1 MDNGCRTI
9 GIPPAVG
16 GEAAQAAARGKARR
30 KAAKVLGVLAL
41 AGVAFF
47 ARESRAGEFREP
59 GETKTVALPGGAT
72 MEMVWCPPGTFAM
85 GSPASEEGRDSD
97 ETQHQVTLSKGFWM
111 AKYEV
116 TQKQWKS
123 VMGNNPSKWKGDDL
137 PVENVSWNECV
148 EFCRKAGNGLQLP
161 TEAQW
166 EYACRA
172 GSTTEYFWGEAL
184 NGDRANCDGNYPY
197 GTTTKGPYKAKTTRV
212 GSYAPN
218 AWGLY
223 DMHGN
228 VWEWCADWKGAY
240 PTGAVTDPQGPDSG
254 SYRVG
259 RGGSWLDYARSC
271 RSAFRIIISP
281 GSRGD
286 GLGFR
291 PVSGEP

>member
-72 MEMVWCPPGTFAM
+72 MEMVWCPPGEFTM
-85 GSPASEEGRDSD
+85 GSPASEEGRYPRHHDY
-97 ETQHQVTLSKGFWM
+97 ERQHQVTLTKGFWM
-111 AKYEV
+111 AKTEV
-116 TQKQWKS
+116 TQKQWQS
-123 VMGNNPSKWKGDDL
+123 VMGYNPAKFKGDDL
-137 PVENVSWNECV
+137 PVECVSWEDCQ
-148 EFCRKAGNGLQLP
+148 EFCRKAGLQLP

-172 GSTTEYFWGEAL
+172 GST
-184 NGDRANCDGNYPY
+184 
-197 GTTTKGPYKAKTTRV
+197 GPYAGTGQLDDMGWHFSNSGGGAHPV
-212 GSYAPN
+212 GTKRAN
-218 AWGLY
+218 AWGLH

-228 VWEWCADWKGAY
+228 VWEWCADWFGNY
-240 PTGAVTDPQGPDSG
+240 PTGAVADPTGLVSG
-254 SYRVG
+254 GCPVL
-259 RGGSWLDYARSC
+259 RGGCWSDDVQSC
-271 RSAFRIIISP
+271 RSACRSWGGP
-281 GSRGD
+281 DNHSWQN
-286 GLGFR
+286 GFR